1 MRGRIFYVYQTFFN
15 RNQPLY
21 VEFSAKG
28 LSPKTLRSYEQTL
41 KLFARYLLDNFEID
55 DVKNIRQSYYK
66 LIYVQLKKEGSS
78 K

>member
-1 MRGRIFYVYQTFFN
+1 MRGRIFYVYQTIFN

-41 KLFARYLLDNFEID
+41 KLFARYFS
-55 DVKNIRQSYYK
+55 KKMTFKTSGQSY
-66 LIYVQLKKEGSS
+66 
-78 K
+78 